1 MSYFIVCKVSI
12 KMNARS
18 EFFELSAEGRQVQ
31 EVVAAIF
38 HTLLFHRTLGKFDY
52 KQEGS
57 YSVGTIGF
65 EDVPCDFIDFTYVRC
80 ASEELDRVLMREI
93 QAFSE
98 TLRNADGSQSGQISL
113 EFYQKKRHR
122 WPFPPESIIWERW
135 TLKINVVSLPNE
147 HERQIYREKVGEML
161 GEKVIAIASAMNRGE
176 FVPKMP
182 NQSELDLIFD
192 VSYSDVQ
199 PYLFKI
205 TYQTSS
211 PTNSSVVSTA
221 VRKLLKDTLG

>member
-1 MSYFIVCKVSI
+1 
-12 KMNARS
+12 MNARS
-18 EFFELSAEGRQVQ
+18 QMFELSVEGRQVQ
-31 EVVAAIF
+31 EVVSAIF

-65 EDVPCDFIDFTYVRC
+65 EDVPCDFVDFTYVRC
-80 ASEELDRVLMREI
+80 ASDELDQTLMKEV
-93 QAFSE
+93 QNFSE
-98 TLRNADGSQSGQISL
+98 TLRNTDGPQSGQISL
-113 EFYQKKRHR
+113 EFYQKKRLH
-122 WPFPPESIIWERW
+122 WPFAPESIPWEVW
-135 TLKINVVSLPNE
+135 TVKINIISLPNE
-147 HERQIYREKVGEML
+147 HERQIYREKVGDML
-161 GEKVIAIASAMNRGE
+161 GEKVFAIASAMNRNE
-176 FVPKMP
+176 YVPKMP

-192 VSYSDVQ
+192 TSYSDVQ